1 MMTPQSRNEDFY
13 KFKIGKF
20 DCISVSDGTYDYAP
34 TIFFT
39 GMSDDEVNNLLNEF
53 DIPTDK
59 ITSPYTFLFVNTGQ
73 HNVLVDMGAG
83 KLGPN
88 TGKLIDNLKKA
99 GIDQTDIDTIII
111 THAHPDHIGGTLDE
125 NGDPNFPNASYYMW
139 KVEWD
144 FWFSDEAIQEV
155 DKHLSKIVPTEYF
168 MKVARGQLGPIEDR
182 IEFITEEAEILPGI
196 FTHFAP
202 GHTPGHMVVS
212 FRSSGEELYFTSDTV
227 IFPLFLARPD
237 IGISID
243 ISPEE
248 ANKSKYKIFDLVAER
263 KALILAQHF
272 SPFPSVGHIHKK
284 EHGWKWE
291 PLRIERS

>member
-53 DIPTDK
+53 DIPSDK

-88 TGKLIDNLKKA
+88 TGNLIDNLKKA
-99 GIDQTDIDTIII
+99 GIDQTDIDTVII
-111 THAHPDHIGGTLDE
+111 THAHPDHIGGTLDA
-125 NGDPNFPNASYYMW
+125 NSKPNFPNATYYIW
-139 KVEWD
+139 QIEWD

-155 DKHLSKIVPTEYF
+155 DKHLSKIVPTELF
-168 MKVARGQLGPIEDR
+168 MK
-182 IEFITEEAEILPGI
+182 
-196 FTHFAP
+196 
-202 GHTPGHMVVS
+202 
-212 FRSSGEELYFTSDTV
+212 
-227 IFPLFLARPD
+227 
-237 IGISID
+237 
-243 ISPEE
+243 
-248 ANKSKYKIFDLVAER
+248 
-263 KALILAQHF
+263 
-272 SPFPSVGHIHKK
+272 
-284 EHGWKWE
+284 
-291 PLRIERS
+291 